1 MAYGFLIRMAMG
13 YLPFLEDL
21 DYDLEGMGMG
31 IGIVAAHIWSN
42 SAFAASFNN
51 SARIPAFQSM
61 QIGGFAGRSG
71 GWS

>member
-1 MAYGFLIRMAMG
+1 MG

-21 DYDLEGMGMG
+21 DCDLEGMGMG
-31 IGIVAAHIWSN
+31 SGIVAAHVWSN

-61 QIGGFAGRSG
+61 QIGGLAGRSG

>member
-1 MAYGFLIRMAMG
+1 MG
-13 YLPFLEDL
+13 YLPFLTDL

-31 IGIVAAHIWSN
+31 IGIVAAHISSN

-51 SARIPAFQSM
+51 FVRIPAFQSM

>member
-1 MAYGFLIRMAMG
+1 MWMALG
-13 YLPFLEDL
+13 YLSFLVDL

-61 QIGGFAGRSG
+61 LISGFAGRSG
-71 GWS
+71 G